1 MSCRS
6 IMSVRG
12 GRAQDPLAEARALAE
27 GVRAYLEWLRETG
40 VDELSIVEGR
50 VARKEIRGPS
60 ASEMEGKAGRAVES
74 EPSPTV
80 GQRAHFMVRPK
91 AFPISGDLFGEPR
104 VEGARSLEELVE
116 ALEGCQRCKLAG
128 GRTHI
133 VFGVGNPRAQVMFV
147 GEGPG
152 EEEDLRGEPFVGR
165 AGQLLTRIITNGM
178 KLRRE
183 DVYIA
188 NIVKCRPE
196 GNRAP
201 QPDEIAACLPFLRRQ
216 IELIKPRVIVAL
228 GAVAV
233 QALLGGQVSITR
245 VRGSWQEY
253 CGIPVMPTFHPA
265 YLLRNPSQKQAVW
278 EDIQEVMRAVGIA
291 G

>member
-1 MSCRS
+1 
-6 IMSVRG
+6 
-12 GRAQDPLAEARALAE
+12 
-27 GVRAYLEWLRETG
+27 
-40 VDELSIVEGR
+40 
-50 VARKEIRGPS
+50 
-60 ASEMEGKAGRAVES
+60 
-74 EPSPTV
+74 
-80 GQRAHFMVRPK
+80 
-91 AFPISGDLFGEPR
+91 LFGEPAAA
-104 VEGARSLEELVE
+104 GARTLEELAE
-116 ALEGCQRCKLAG
+116 ALEGCRRCKLAG

-133 VFGVGNPRAQVMFV
+133 VFGVGNPKAQVMFV

-165 AGQLLTRIITNGM
+165 AGQLLTRIITKGM
-178 KLRRE
+178 RLGRE

-196 GNRAP
+196 GNRTP

-216 IELIKPRVIVAL
+216 IELIRPQVIVAL
-228 GAVAV
+228 GTVAV

-253 CGIPVMPTFHPA
+253 RGIPLMPTFHPA

-278 EDIQEVMRAVGIA
+278 EDIREVMRAVGIA
-291 G
+291 GLDSGRLRQGRGPCC